1 MSSKVF
7 LKTLL
12 IMVLLV
18 VSGVSLFYYKGVKI
32 NLTPSLPQ
40 GIYTRLPSI
49 AYNIGDIVS
58 FPVPDN
64 DIVKVQFEKYPGRTL
79 PKHLIKVVYGVAGDS
94 VHRVDNIVL
103 INDQNLP
110 LLPDVPTSMHSCIIP
125 DGYVFVGTPHERSFD
140 SRYYGLIHVSKLSG
154 TYKKLLTI

>member
-1 MSSKVF
+1 MNNKVF
-7 LKTLL
+7 LKTIF

-18 VSGVSLFYYKGVKI
+18 VSGVSLFYYKGFKI

-40 GIYTRLPSI
+40 GIYTRLPPA
-49 AYNIGDIVS
+49 AYNVGDIVS
-58 FPVPDN
+58 FPIPEN
-64 DIVKVQFEKYPGRTL
+64 DVVKVQFEKYPGRKL
-79 PKHLIKVVYGVAGDS
+79 PKYFIKVVYGVAGDS
-94 VHRVDNIVL
+94 VHRVDNIIL

-110 LLPDVPTSMHSCIIP
+110 LLPNVPVSMQSCIIP

-140 SRYYGLIHVSKLSG
+140 SRYYGLIHVSKLTG